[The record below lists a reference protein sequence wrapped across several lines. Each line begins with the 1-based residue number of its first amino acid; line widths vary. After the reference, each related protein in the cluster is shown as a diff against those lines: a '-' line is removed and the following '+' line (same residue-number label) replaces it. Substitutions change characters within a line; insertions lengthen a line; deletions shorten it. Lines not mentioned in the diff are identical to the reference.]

1 MECRIVRFGQRHNI
15 AKNHPELATARPDLV
30 TPAFPEN
37 PVSSDDDF
45 PYLFYFIE
53 NGEIVGVRKAIPD
66 LVWRGSETFP
76 FAWCFDTYVN
86 PEHHGKGIGTKLVA
100 VQVEEFERR
109 GDISAAAF
117 SAPAMMRI
125 YEKLGYDVLGC
136 VPKYARLRNTAP
148 FLARKISSNFAVS
161 LLAPFVNAGLAVWL
175 RLRSDEGNRNIK
187 VRKVSHETFRILS
200 KGFERDNYLYWDQ
213 EADWTINRLQ
223 QSDTLYSVHEKS
235 AETPSVI
242 LVARLRDQL
251 GKGASLPIKRLTIVH
266 FIIDEDVADSFSHL
280 AQAANLL
287 LRQTKADVVDIVTS
301 SPDLQKVLQDR
312 GFSRRGEGMTYV
324 FKAPTCLPLPNA
336 DQQSDWHLTHYCS
349 DGFLFD

>member
-1 MECRIVRFGQRHNI
+1 MECRIVRFGQHHNI
-15 AKNHPELATARPDLV
+15 AKDHPELATARPDLV
-30 TPAFPEN
+30 TPAFPKN

-66 LVWRGSETFP
+66 LVSRGSETFP

-148 FLARKISSNFAVS
+148 FLARKIPSKFVAN
-161 LLAPFVNAGLAVWL
+161 LLAPVANAGLAIWL
-175 RLRSDEGNRNIK
+175 KLRSRADNLNIDVK
-187 VRKVSHETFRILS
+187 KISHESFCGLS
-200 KGFERDNYLYWDQ
+200 KHFQREIVLYWDS
-213 EADWTINRLQ
+213 EPDWTLCRLR
-223 QSDTLYSVHEKS
+223 QSDTMYSVHSKS
-235 AETPSVI
+235 SEMPSVV

-251 GKGASLPIKRLTIVH
+251 GKDAPLPIKRLTIVH
-266 FIIDEDVADSFSHL
+266 FIVDENIADAYSHV
-280 AQAANLL
+280 AQAANFL
-287 LRQTKADVVDIVTS
+287 LRQTQADVVDIVTS
-301 SPDLQKVLQDR
+301 SPGLQKVLQSQ
-312 GFSRRGEGMTYV
+312 GFSQRGEGMTYV
-324 FKAPTCLPLPNA
+324 FKAPTRLPLPHA
-336 DQQSDWHLTHYCS
+336 HQQSDWHLTHFCS